1 MQQHNATFANFI
13 CRFGD
18 DKVLLDYAYEIVI
31 PAFTRDTFIRSYG
44 TTHYHLY
51 EVELITLD
59 EKTRPPVIALTGR
72 FIKDTELRRY
82 QIFDDKRGLVRDE
95 RSMRSAPS
103 AFFVLI
109 LNNHRMAYFP
119 ETPHAP
125 DLRAFEATVRHFL
138 IKRHQQFID
147 ELYEQAQ
154 HEVEVGE
161 RERKATK
168 KALREEHP
176 RPTLEV
182 IPLTGEDSIEQFVRR
197 YDMLKQIDFRLVRP
211 NDDIDAGEL
220 FGDIR
225 KLSENLNANRTK
237 VTAANSDEGLDLDN
251 AIETITEATAT
262 GNQDVTLNGVDH
274 EGNKLSG
281 NNHNFQVSAP
291 IEDVPAGKQALAAAL
306 YNALLGLVASGTLQ
320 LPQQQP
326 EQEAKMQ
333 DLIDRLN

>member
-31 PAFTRDTFIRSYG
+31 PAFTRDTFIRRYG
-44 TTHYHLY
+44 ATHYHLY
-51 EVELITLD
+51 DVELVTLD
-59 EKTRPPVIALTGR
+59 ETKQPPIMALAGR

-82 QIFDDKRGLVRDE
+82 QIFDEKHGLVRDE
-95 RSMRSAPS
+95 QSMRSAPS

-119 ETPHAP
+119 ETPNAP
-125 DLRAFEATVRHFL
+125 DLRAFEVTVRSFL
-138 IKRHQQFID
+138 IKRYEEFINEAY
-147 ELYEQAQ
+147 ELAQ
-154 HEVEVGE
+154 N
-161 RERKATK
+161 RTKLIQLERKITK
-168 KALREEHP
+168 KALREALP

-182 IPLTGEDSIEQFVRR
+182 VPLTGADSIEQFVRR
-197 YDMLKQIDFRLVRP
+197 YDTLKQIDFRIVRP

-220 FGDIR
+220 FGEIR
-225 KLSENLNANRTK
+225 KLSESLNANRTK
-237 VTAANSDEGLDLDN
+237 VTAANAEEGLDVGI

-262 GNQDVTLNGVDH
+262 GNQDVILNGVDH

-291 IEDVPAGKQALAAAL
+291 IEDVPVGKLGLAKVL
-306 YNALLGLVASGTLQ
+306 YNSLLGLAASGTLR
-320 LPQQQP
+320 LPRQQP
-326 EQEAKMQ
+326 EQAEKMRN
-333 DLIDRLN
+333 LVDRLN

>member
-1 MQQHNATFANFI
+1 MQKHNATFANFV

-44 TTHYHLY
+44 KTHYHLY
-51 EVELITLD
+51 EVELLTLD
-59 EKTRPPVIALTGR
+59 QAARPPVMALAGR

-82 QIFDDKRGLVRDE
+82 QIFDDKLGLVRDE
-95 RSMRSAPS
+95 QSMRSAPS

-109 LNNHRMAYFP
+109 LNNHRMVYFP

-138 IKRHQQFID
+138 IKRHQEYID
-147 ELYEQAQ
+147 ELYEQSQREFEVAQ
-154 HEVEVGE
+154 RG
-161 RERKATK
+161 RKITK
-168 KALREEHP
+168 KALREAHP

-182 IPLTGEDSIEQFVRR
+182 VPLTGADSIEQFVRR
-197 YDMLKQIDFRLVRP
+197 YGMLKQIDFRLVRP

-220 FGDIR
+220 FGEIR
-225 KLSENLNANRTK
+225 QLSENLNANRTK
-237 VTAANSDEGLDLDN
+237 VTAANSDDGLDLDN
-251 AIETITEATAT
+251 AIETITEATAS

-274 EGNKLSG
+274 DGNKLSG

-291 IEDVPAGKQALAAAL
+291 IEDVPAGKQALAASL

-326 EQEAKMQ
+326 EQAAKMQ
-333 DLIDRLN
+333 DLIDRLD

>member
-18 DKVLLDYAYEIVI
+18 EKVLLDYAYEIVI

-44 TTHYHLY
+44 KTHYHLY
-51 EVELITLD
+51 EVELLTLD
-59 EKTRPPVIALTGR
+59 KTAQPPVMALAGR

-82 QIFDDKRGLVRDE
+82 QIFDDELGLVRDE
-95 RSMRSAPS
+95 QSMRSAPS

-125 DLRAFEATVRHFL
+125 DLKAFEATVRYFL
-138 IKRHQQFID
+138 IKRYEQYID
-147 ELYEQAQ
+147 ELHEQSRQ
-154 HEVEVGE
+154 G
-161 RERKATK
+161 RKVTK
-168 KALREEHP
+168 KALREAHP

-182 IPLTGEDSIEQFVRR
+182 VPLTGEDSIEQFVRR
-197 YDMLKQIDFRLVRP
+197 YDMLKQIDFQLVRP
-211 NDDIDAGEL
+211 NDDIDAGEV

-225 KLSENLNANRTK
+225 KLSENLNSNRTK
-237 VTAANSDEGLDLDN
+237 VTTANSDDGLDLDS
-251 AIETITEATAT
+251 AIETITEATAS

-274 EGNKLSG
+274 DGNKLSG
-281 NNHNFQVSAP
+281 NNHDFQVSVP
-291 IEDVPAGKQALAAAL
+291 IEDAPAGKQALATAL
-306 YNALLGLVASGTLQ
+306 YNALLGLVASGTLK

-326 EQEAKMQ
+326 EQAAKMQ
-333 DLIDRLN
+333 DLIDRLD